1 MDDVDLMN
9 NPTTRVFLIC
19 AAIVIVL
26 AGLKAAT
33 VIVVPFLLSAFIA
46 IACNP
51 LILRL
56 ARYGTPKWLSIIVI
70 ILLIL
75 VFGFMLAG
83 LVTQSMNDFRVNLP
97 SYEAQLTNQF
107 TWILDQ
113 LSRLNI
119 EVNRQLVTSN
129 LDPGVAMSVATNF
142 LSGMGG
148 VLSNFLLILMTVVFM
163 LAESRSMNERLHV
176 ALGDKDGKLPHLDRF
191 IHSVNQYLAMKT
203 LVSLGTGGLV
213 FVWLTVF
220 NIDHILLWTTVA
232 FLLNF
237 IPTIGSIIAALPAV
251 AMALLQYDPATA
263 GAVALGY
270 VVINTLMGNVIEPK
284 VMGKGLGLSTLVVF
298 LSLIFWGW
306 LLGSVGML
314 LSVPLTM
321 VVKIALDSNRETAWL
336 GSLLGNGERTGNAIM
351 TLPEHSK

>member
-1 MDDVDLMN
+1 MDEVDVMN

-26 AGLKAAT
+26 AGLKAAS
-33 VIVVPFLLSAFIA
+33 VILVPFLLSAFIA

-56 ARYGTPKWLSIIVI
+56 ARYGAPRWLSIIVI

-75 VFGFMLAG
+75 IFGFMLAG
-83 LVTQSMNDFRVNLP
+83 LVTQSMSDFRVNLP
-97 SYEAQLTNQF
+97 SYEAQLSNQF

-119 EVNRQLVTSN
+119 ELNRQMVTSN

-163 LAESRSMNERLHV
+163 LAESRSMNERLHR
-176 ALGDKDGKLPHLDRF
+176 ALGDKEGKLPHLDRF

-203 LVSLGTGGLV
+203 LVSLGTGALV
-213 FVWLTVF
+213 FVWLSIF
-220 NIDHILLWTTVA
+220 SIEHILLWTTVA

-237 IPTIGSIIAALPAV
+237 IPTIGSIIAALPAI

-270 VVINTLMGNVIEPK
+270 VFINTLMGNVIEPK

-321 VVKIALDSNRETAWL
+321 VVKIALDSHQETAWL
-336 GSLLGNGERTGNAIM
+336 GMLLGNGAQSGNAVM
-351 TLPEHSK
+351 TLPEHVK